1 MPWLVFIALLV
12 MGGLV
17 YVLGPILT
25 PFLAG
30 ALLAYIFDP
39 LVDRLEARGLS
50 RGTGTIMVIVLAGL
64 ALFMLLLIALPLFQ
78 GQFAELS
85 QRVPAA
91 LDLLQTR
98 FLPWL
103 QQSFGITISADMSTL
118 KAWLTEKATQ
128 NGANWLPTLQTGA
141 LAIVGVLANLLL
153 IPVVMFYLLKDWDV
167 MVARLAAL
175 TPRGWMDAVN
185 RVARAMDAVVGEFL
199 RGQMAVMLTLSA
211 YYAIALWAAGLNYAL
226 PIGILTGV
234 LSFVPFLGFGLGLI
248 LALLVALLQ
257 FADWTGVAW
266 VAGIYLAGQVL
277 ESYVITPRLV
287 GERVGLHP
295 VAIIFALAAF
305 GQLFGFV
312 GVLLAVPLA
321 AVLLVALRELRGV
334 YEASAFYRGGYN
346 AGSFD
351 PALAAMSAP
360 LLGQPLLGQ
369 PLLGQPL
376 LESHI
381 TSLPLVHKGKVRDI
395 YAVGDDKL
403 LIVTTDRLSAFDVVM
418 PTPIAGKGEVLTRVS
433 AFWFDKLKAIVPS
446 QALDITP
453 ESVVAENER
462 EQVTGRAIVVKK
474 LKALPVEAIV
484 RGYLVG
490 SGWKEYQASQSVCG
504 IKLPAGLNLADRLPE
519 PIFTPSTKAAV
530 GAHDENIA
538 FNAMAELI
546 GAGLAQQVRD
556 VSLALYKAAAE
567 YALTRGIIIADTKF
581 EFGVD
586 EAGRLVWID
595 EALTPDSSRFWP
607 ADQYQPGSNPPSFD
621 KQFVRDW
628 LESSGWNKQ
637 APGPVLPDEIVE
649 KTAAKYREAMTRL
662 LG

>member
-1 MPWLVFIALLV
+1 MTPPRPFNLPWLALAVLLV
-12 MGGLV
+12 TGGLI
-17 YVLGPILT
+17 YLLGPILT

-39 LVDRLEARGLS
+39 LVDRLEKRGLS
-50 RGTGTIMVIVLAGL
+50 RTMGTVLVIVFAGL
-64 ALFMLLLIALPLFQ
+64 AVFTLLLVAAPLFQ
-78 GQFAELS
+78 GQFVELG

-103 QQSFGITISADMSTL
+103 AQTFGIAIDFNLSALTT
-118 KAWLTEKATQ
+118 WLTEQATE
-128 NGANWLPTLQTGA
+128 NSGSWLPTLQSGA
-141 LAIVGVLANLLL
+141 LAIIAMLVNLLL

-167 MVARLAAL
+167 MVARVASLM
-175 TPRGWMDAVN
+175 PRPWMGTAT

-199 RGQMAVMLTLSA
+199 RGQLAVITTLSL
-211 YYAIALWAAGLNYAL
+211 YYALALWAVGLDYAL
-226 PIGILTGV
+226 PIGLLTGM
-234 LSFVPFLGFGLGLI
+234 LSFVPFLGFGLGMI
-248 LALLVALLQ
+248 LALLVAVLQ
-257 FADWTGVAW
+257 FSDWTGVAW
-266 VAGIYLAGQVL
+266 VAGVYLAGQVL
-277 ESYVITPRLV
+277 ESYVVTPRLV

-295 VAIIFALAAF
+295 VAVIFVLAAF

-312 GVLLAVPLA
+312 GVLLAVPVA

-334 YEASAFYRGGYN
+334 YETSAFYRGGYN
-346 AGSFD
+346 AGSSD
-351 PALAAMSAP
+351 PASSAMSA
-360 LLGQPLLGQ
+360 

-433 AFWFDKLKAIVPS
+433 AFWFDKLKSIVPS
-446 QALDITP
+446 QALDIAP
-453 ESVVAENER
+453 ESVVAESER
-462 EQVTGRAIVVKK
+462 DQVAGRAIVVRK
-474 LKALPVEAIV
+474 LKALPIEAIV

-504 IKLPAGLNLADRLPE
+504 IALPAGLKQADRLPE

-538 FNAMAELI
+538 FEQMARLI
-546 GAGLAQQVRD
+546 GQALAKQVRD
-556 VSLALYKAAAE
+556 VSLALYRSAAE

-581 EFGVD
+581 EFGLD
-586 EAGRLVWID
+586 EKGQLVWID

-637 APGPVLPDEIVE
+637 APGPELPAEIVA
-649 KTAAKYREAMTRL
+649 KTSEKYREAMSRL